1 MSSVTPTTSEDH
13 EDEFVRSGRDF
24 ESRLI
29 LGHLRG
35 QRADGAAP
43 EPRAE
48 PDSDDPAPASALDGP
63 SVAIFDKAVLRKQIR
78 LANLGGDGL
87 GDDGEPVASAS
98 SDEQARLAQLRTLAS
113 VEPLRPLVV
122 ADAGMRERLSRL
134 REECPGFVEVIALV
148 ERAAALSAIAGIGI
162 AFPPILL
169 VGPPG
174 LGKTHFSRRLAA
186 ALGVEQHAFSCATN
200 SDAQALLIGHPT
212 TWRGARM
219 GVVTEAILGGETGN
233 PLIVLDEIDKFVTH
247 STEKPYNA
255 LLNLLEPENA
265 GALVDE
271 YLRVPFN
278 LSRCLVL
285 ATANDLDAL
294 PTFIQDRFLVVTIAP
309 PDGAMLRA
317 IASRI
322 AADII
327 AAHGDAF
334 ASPDGA
340 VVARLATT
348 NPRGIRRLVTLA
360 LGFAAEA
367 GRRYLVTTDIE
378 AAEAI
383 LLAGMEGARKP
394 IGFMRP
400 RRKGEGE
407 QECG

>member
-1 MSSVTPTTSEDH
+1 MTPTTSEDD
-13 EDEFVRSGRDF
+13 EAEFVRRTRDP
-24 ESRLI
+24 ENRVL

-43 EPRAE
+43 EPREE
-48 PDSDDPAPASALDGP
+48 PDSDDPAPASAPDGP
-63 SVAIFDKAVLRKQIR
+63 SVAIFDKAALRKQIR

-87 GDDGEPVASAS
+87 GDDGQPVASAS

-148 ERAAALSAIAGIGI
+148 ERAVALSALAGTGI
-162 AFPPILL
+162 AFPPLLL

-186 ALGVEQHAFSCATN
+186 ALGAEQHAFSCASN
-200 SDAQALLIGHPT
+200 SDAQALLIGHPP

-219 GVVTEAILGGETGN
+219 GVVTEALLGGETGN
-233 PLIVLDEIDKFVTH
+233 PLIVLDEVDKFVTH
-247 STEKPYNA
+247 STEKPYNS
-255 LLNLLEPENA
+255 LLALLEPENA
-265 GALVDE
+265 CALVDE
-271 YLRVPFN
+271 YLRIPFD
-278 LSRCLVL
+278 LSRCLII

-294 PTFIQDRFLVVTIAP
+294 PSFIQDRYLVVTIAP
-309 PDGAMLRA
+309 PDGAILRA

-322 AADII
+322 AAEII
-327 AAHGDAF
+327 AGHGDAF
-334 ASPDGA
+334 TQPDDM
-340 VVARLATT
+340 VIARLATT

-360 LGFAAEA
+360 LGLAANA
-367 GRRYLVTTDIE
+367 GPSNPLTADIE

-383 LLAGMEGARKP
+383 LLAGMEGARRP
-394 IGFMRP
+394 IGFIQP
-400 RRKGEGE
+400 RKGEGQRE
-407 QECG
+407 